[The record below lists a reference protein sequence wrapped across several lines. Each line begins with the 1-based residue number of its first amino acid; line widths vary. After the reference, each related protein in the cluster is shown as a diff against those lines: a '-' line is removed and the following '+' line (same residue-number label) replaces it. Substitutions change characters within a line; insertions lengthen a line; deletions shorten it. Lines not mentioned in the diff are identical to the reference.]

1 MDPAISA
8 TLIGI
13 MVTALLGVFAGAFHL
28 LRSDLRDLRTE
39 NRDLRTENRADL
51 QDFRTENRADLQ
63 HFRTEN
69 RADHRETNARID
81 RLEGKLDMLI
91 LALARAGFLVDP
103 NAPQPSSDPQAV
115 ARWHQPGIPPA
126 PAPG

>member
-1 MDPAISA
+1 MNPAIAA

-28 LRSDLRDLRTE
+28 LRSDLRDLRAE
-39 NRDLRTENRADL
+39 NRSDL
-51 QDFRTENRADLQ
+51 QE
-63 HFRTEN
+63 FRTEN

-91 LALARAGFLVDP
+91 LVLARAGFLVDP
-103 NAPQPSSDPQAV
+103 QPPQPPSGTLGGA
-115 ARWHQPGIPPA
+115 GLE
-126 PAPG
+126 G